1 MYKILGW
8 KSVRDCLP
16 LEPSWWWGRG
26 TKPIQRGWAASSR
39 KHRNTYT
46 LWYNTLQGRMVFSWY
61 KLASHCWET
70 GKPIKNNKG
79 REATVLFSMVS
90 QTQTLSDWLPQLQ
103 QLQVTDGNYTVA
115 WLVADEDDG
124 AGYYEDDDD
133 DQVKHINIMIHLTCW
148 HISYLW
154 MTLLHLNHMYRPRLE
169 HAIIIWT
176 EVWVSFSFCL
186 DFYWCSDKGIGI

>member
-26 TKPIQRGWAASSR
+26 TKPIQRGWEASYR
-39 KHRNTYT
+39 KHRNTDM

-133 DQVKHINIMIHLTCW
+133 DQVKHGAHQHYDSLDLLAYFLFMNDPLASK
-148 HISYLW
+148 SYVQTTFGACDHYLDRSVSIFFFLSW
-154 MTLLHLNHMYRPRLE
+154 LLLMLR
-169 HAIIIWT
+169 
-176 EVWVSFSFCL
+176 
-186 DFYWCSDKGIGI
+186 